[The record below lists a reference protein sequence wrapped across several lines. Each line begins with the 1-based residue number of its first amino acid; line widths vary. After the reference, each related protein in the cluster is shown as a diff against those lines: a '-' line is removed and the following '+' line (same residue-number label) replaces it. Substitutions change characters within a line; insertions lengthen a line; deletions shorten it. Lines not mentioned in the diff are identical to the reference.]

1 MKYLLILIFGFLLF
15 SNSVKSQTDTIP
27 WIHSYIKL
35 KTHWKASDVKFEFRT
50 CVKNQLF
57 HGVLNGDT
65 TVVPLDSVKTILIV
79 NGTPRTYIKNTDII
93 IPVNS
98 SWTSDTINGVDTI
111 DIYFKAYI
119 VGYPG
124 MFADYEYSAKI
135 ANKMVN
141 PTIDYL
147 TQPTNTIFNLPLS
160 LLETR
165 KSSTSSTPPCNGNLN
180 LNLSG
185 GYPFSTSGDPYR
197 IRYDFTT
204 NIEAFQDSLCP
215 MLIKYT
221 YRDNWFGCGVSSD
234 ICPPNVYCE
243 SNCIYEPYFCEQAT
257 IEMVSCSLSSIY
269 EINYC
274 SFLDVSFITSTSD
287 GAINLNTTSTNFSSS
302 TTPLLPQVLNETD
315 FLLIDIPGSHQIT
328 SEVIFADWSTATC
341 MTTLFFYPPSLE
353 LVQPPTGGQV
363 VANCNEDSVIISWN
377 EPIIIDMSTGIPST
391 DNSCNYVTSDQINGG
406 LYPVGVPIT
415 VTYTIH
421 RQNGYSEEFSYSI
434 YAAPDTN
441 CCITGQ
447 VVCEDSGI
455 PLNNVAVDINGL
467 PCHVTV
473 FTDAN
478 GNYTYCN
485 DTVDYSALTT
495 SINTFWLSNSGN
507 TLSSQ
512 SGHDFF
518 LSCLQDPCID
528 LSAQLSPW
536 DGYFQGNTSTIIL
549 NLAGNNAPSAIGNY
563 EVKLYFPNGLNFASS
578 TLPGAVVS
586 GNSLTWILS
595 ESSTSFNNSVF
606 VDFFLPWG
614 IAQDGDVHTFM
625 LSINSLDH
633 EECYMPD
640 NKSNI
645 TFVVGNSYDP
655 NDKVVDLPTY
665 IDEDVVDQLTYTIN
679 FQNLGTAP
687 AQHVY
692 IIDTLSNLL
701 DWSTFEVI
709 GSSHNMVVSKFSN
722 GVVRFDFP
730 QIWLPTATDNEMLS
744 NGYVTFKIK
753 EKADNALR
761 SEILNTGYIY
771 FDANEAIVTSTT
783 LNINNKKMI
792 LGLSDL
798 SNESISIY
806 PNPTFDIVTVKTED
820 SIKEIRIL
828 DTRGRLVETIECNSS
843 LVKIDMGHYSNGVYT
858 LSIVKENSVL
868 NQKVIKK

>member
-1 MKYLLILIFGFLLF
+1 MKYLLILTFGFLFF

-50 CVKNQLF
+50 CVKNKLF
-57 HGVLNGDT
+57 HGALNGDT
-65 TVVPLDSVKTILIV
+65 TIVPLDSVKTILIV
-79 NGTPRTYIKNTDII
+79 NGTPRTYIKNTDLT

-98 SWTSDTINGVDTI
+98 SWTSDTINGIDTI

-147 TQPTNTIFNLPLS
+147 ITPTNPIFELPLS

-165 KSSTSSTPPCNGNLN
+165 KSSNRPTSPCNGNLN

-185 GYPFSTSGDPYR
+185 GYPFATSGDPYH

-215 MLIKYT
+215 TLIKYT
-221 YRDNWFGCGVSSD
+221 FRDNWFGCGVPLD
-234 ICPPNVYCE
+234 TCPTNVYCE
-243 SNCIYEPYFCEQAT
+243 SNCIYEPFFCEQAT
-257 IEMVSCSLSSIY
+257 IELVSCSISLNDIH
-269 EINYC
+269 YC
-274 SFLDVSFITSTSD
+274 SYLDVNLITSTSD
-287 GAINLNTTSTNFSSS
+287 GAINLNTTSTNYSSS
-302 TTPLLPQVLNETD
+302 TIPPFPQALNETD
-315 FLLIDIPGSHQIT
+315 HFQINYPGIHLIT

-341 MTTLFFYPPSLE
+341 NNELHFHQPLLE
-353 LVQPPTGGQV
+353 LTQPPTGGQV
-363 VANCNEDSVIISWN
+363 VANCNEDSVIITWN
-377 EPIIIDMSTGIPST
+377 EPIIIDSSTGMPST
-391 DNSCNYVTSDQINGG
+391 DNGCNYVTSDQTNGG
-406 LYPVGVPIT
+406 LYPVGVPII

-447 VVCEDSGI
+447 VVCEDSGT

-467 PCHVTV
+467 PCQITV
-473 FTDAN
+473 FTDEN

-485 DTVDYSALTT
+485 DTIDYSTLTT
-495 SINTFWLSNSGN
+495 SINPFWLSNSGN
-507 TLSSQ
+507 TLFNQ
-512 SGHDFF
+512 SGNDFF
-518 LSCLQDPCID
+518 LTCTQDPCID
-528 LSAQLSPW
+528 LSAQITPW
-536 DGYFQGNTSTIIL
+536 IGYFQGNTSTIML
-549 NLAGNNAPSAIGNY
+549 NLFGNNASSAIGNY
-563 EVKLYFPNGLNFASS
+563 EVKLYFPTGLNYVSS
-578 TLPGAVVS
+578 TLSGATVS
-586 GNSLTWILS
+586 GNSLTWTLS
-595 ESSTSFNNSVF
+595 ESSTSLNNFIF

-614 IAQDGDVHTFM
+614 VTQDGDNHTFM

-655 NDKVVDLPTY
+655 NDKVVDLPKY
-665 IDEDVVDQLTYTIN
+665 IDEDVIDELTYTIN

-701 DWSTFEVI
+701 DWSTFEVV
-709 GSSHNMVVSKFSN
+709 GSSHNMIVSKFPD

-730 QIWLPTATDNEMLS
+730 QIWLPTAADNETLS
-744 NGYVTFKIK
+744 NGFVTFKIK

-771 FDANEAIVTSTT
+771 FDMNEPIVTSTT
-783 LNINNKKMI
+783 LNINNKKMV

-806 PNPTFDIVTVKTED
+806 PNPTFDNVTVKTED
-820 SIKEIRIL
+820 LIKEIRIL
-828 DTRGRLVETIECNSS
+828 DAHGRLVETIECNSY
-843 LVKIDMGHYSNGVYT
+843 LVKIDMNHYSNGIYT
-858 LSIVKENSVL
+858 LTIVKENSVL
-868 NQKVIKK
+868 NQKIIKK